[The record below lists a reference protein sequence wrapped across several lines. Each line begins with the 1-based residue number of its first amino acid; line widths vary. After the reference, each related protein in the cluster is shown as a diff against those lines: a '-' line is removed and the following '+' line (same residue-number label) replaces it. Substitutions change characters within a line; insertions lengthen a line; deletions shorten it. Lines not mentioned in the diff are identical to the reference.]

1 MGRSAKYN
9 VTCSERKDLI
19 LLYAAEQLE
28 PAEAEALREHL
39 ATDCP
44 ICAGALAESEA
55 TLAQV
60 AMSIDPIAP
69 PADTRE
75 KLMSRIAATRSR
87 ATQSPALQG
96 RGSSPLRI
104 FATALLSAAAA
115 VVITSAIFVSMMRDA
130 TRRKP
135 TLEMVSMTSEIQPKA
150 HGAVAWDMDHHEW
163 HVAVFNLAPLPAGKE
178 YELWIIPPGGKAPMP
193 SKTFT
198 VDASGSAT
206 LIVPVPADIGSV
218 ATAAITDEPAG
229 GVQAP
234 TGKIQLIG
242 KSSG

>member
-1 MGRSAKYN
+1 MGRSAEYI

-19 LLYAAEQLE
+19 LLYAADQLE

-44 ICAGALAESEA
+44 ICTGALAEAEA

-60 AMSIDPIAP
+60 ALSIDPIAP
-69 PADTRE
+69 SPEARE

-87 ATQSPALQG
+87 ATQSTALQG
-96 RGSSPLRI
+96 RGPSPLRI
-104 FATALLSAAAA
+104 FATAILSAAAA

-178 YELWIIPPGGKAPMP
+178 YELWIIPPGKAPMR

-198 VDASGSAT
+198 VDASGTAT
-206 LIVPVPADIGSV
+206 LIVPVPADIGAI
-218 ATAAITDEPAG
+218 ATAAITDEPTG
-229 GVQAP
+229 GVDKP
-234 TGKIQLIG
+234 TGKIQLAG

>member
-1 MGRSAKYN
+1 M
-9 VTCSERKDLI
+9 TCSERKDLI
-19 LLYAAEQLE
+19 FLYAADQLE

-44 ICAGALAESEA
+44 ICAGALAEAEA

-60 AMSIDPIAP
+60 ATSIDPIAP
-69 PADTRE
+69 PAATRE
-75 KLMSRIAATRSR
+75 KLMSQISTTRSR
-87 ATQSPALQG
+87 TTQSPALQG
-96 RGSSPLRI
+96 RGYSQMRI
-104 FATALLSAAAA
+104 FSTALLSAAAA
-115 VVITSAIFVSMMRDA
+115 VAITSAVFVAMMRETA
-130 TRRKP
+130 KRKP
-135 TLEMVSMTSEIQPKA
+135 TLEMVSMTSDIQPKA

-206 LIVPVPADIGSV
+206 LIVPVPADVGSV